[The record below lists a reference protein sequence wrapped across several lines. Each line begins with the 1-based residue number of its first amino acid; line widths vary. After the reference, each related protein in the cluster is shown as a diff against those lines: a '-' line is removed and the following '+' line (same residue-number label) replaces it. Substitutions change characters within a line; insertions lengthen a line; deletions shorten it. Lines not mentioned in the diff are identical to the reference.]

1 MKDHGSKSKLL
12 MGLFIVLAGFLFLF
26 NRMDLLS
33 DSFADIVFSFQMLL
47 LAIGIIAVGSYVR
60 NVVGWIL
67 IVIGGGF
74 LLADMAGISAGFNEV
89 FWPALVIIIGLVII
103 FKSSGR
109 SFLHG
114 KWQKKPHY
122 LSEVKNDEEFE
133 DVAVFG
139 GGDKS
144 YTLKN
149 LRSGKIVAIFGG
161 SEIDFSETEI
171 SDEGAV
177 IEVFY
182 MFGGSTLWVPADWN
196 VKTDVV
202 SIFGGF
208 EEKRHPTKSAAE
220 NGKKLYV
227 KGMALFGGGEI
238 KRL

>member
-33 DSFADIVFSFQMLL
+33 DRFADIVFSWQMLL
-47 LAIGIIAVGSYVR
+47 LAIGVIAVGSYVR

-67 IVIGGGF
+67 IAIGGGF
-74 LLADMAGISAGFNEV
+74 LLADMAGITAGFNEV

-109 SFLHG
+109 SFLRG
-114 KWQKKPHY
+114 KWEKNSHY

-133 DVAVFG
+133 DIAIFG

-144 YTLKN
+144 YSLKN
-149 LRSGKIVAIFGG
+149 LRSAKIVAIFGG
-161 SEIDFSETEI
+161 SEIDLSQTKV

-182 MFGGSTLWVPADWN
+182 MFGGSTIWVPSDWN
-196 VKTDVV
+196 VRTDVV

-208 EEKRHPTKSAAE
+208 EEKKHPTKTPSE
-220 NGKKLYV
+220 DGRKVYI

>member
-12 MGLFIVLAGFLFLF
+12 MGLFIVVAGFLFLF
-26 NRMDLLS
+26 NRLDLLS
-33 DSFADIVFSFQMLL
+33 DSFADIVFSWQMLV

-67 IVIGGGF
+67 IIVGGGF
-74 LLADMAGISAGFNEV
+74 LLADIAGFSAGFHEI
-89 FWPALVIIIGLVII
+89 FWPALVIIIGVSII
-103 FKSSGR
+103 LKSSNR
-109 SFLHG
+109 SFFHRN
-114 KWQKKPHY
+114 WEKKPHY
-122 LSEVKNDEEFE
+122 LSEVKSDEEFE
-133 DVAVFG
+133 DVAIFG

-144 YTLKN
+144 YSLKN

-161 SEIDFSETEI
+161 SEIDLSQTEI

-182 MFGGSTLWVPADWN
+182 MFGGSTIWVPADWN

-208 EEKRHPTKSAAE
+208 EEKRHPTKTPKE
-220 NGKKLYV
+220 DGKKVYV
-227 KGMALFGGGEI
+227 KGMAMFGGGEI

>member
-26 NRMDLLS
+26 NRLGVLGDT
-33 DSFADIVFSFQMLL
+33 FADIVFSWQMLL
-47 LAIGIIAVGSYVR
+47 LAIGIIAVGSYVK
-60 NVVGWIL
+60 NVIGWLL
-67 IVIGGGF
+67 IFVGGGF
-74 LLADMAGISAGFNEV
+74 LLADIAGFSAGFHEV
-89 FWPALVIIIGLVII
+89 FWPAIVIIIGVAII
-103 FKSSGR
+103 LKSSNR
-109 SFLHG
+109 SFFHG
-114 KWQKKPHY
+114 KWQKNANY

-133 DVAVFG
+133 DVAIFG

-144 YTLKN
+144 YSLKN

-161 SEIDFSETEI
+161 SEIDFSETGI

-208 EEKRHPTKSAAE
+208 EEKRHPTKTPSE
-220 NGKKLYV
+220 DGKKVYV

>member
-1 MKDHGSKSKLL
+1 
-12 MGLFIVLAGFLFLF
+12 MGLFIVLAGFLFLL
-26 NRMDLLS
+26 NRLDLLS
-33 DSFADIVFSFQMLL
+33 DSFADIIFSWQMLL
-47 LAIGIIAVGSYVR
+47 LAIGVIAVGSYVK

-67 IVIGGGF
+67 IFVGGGF
-74 LLADMAGISAGFNEV
+74 LLADIAGFSASFHEI
-89 FWPALVIIIGLVII
+89 FWPSIIIIIGVSII
-103 FKSSGR
+103 LKSSNR
-109 SFLHG
+109 SFFHG
-114 KWQKKPHY
+114 KGEKGLHHA
-122 LSEVKNDEEFE
+122 SEIKDDEEFE

-139 GGDKS
+139 GGNKS
-144 YTLKN
+144 YSLKN

-161 SEIDFSETEI
+161 SEIDLSQTGI

-177 IEVFY
+177 IEVFC

-208 EEKRHPTKSAAE
+208 EEKRHPTKSVSE
-220 NGKKLYV
+220 DGKKVYV